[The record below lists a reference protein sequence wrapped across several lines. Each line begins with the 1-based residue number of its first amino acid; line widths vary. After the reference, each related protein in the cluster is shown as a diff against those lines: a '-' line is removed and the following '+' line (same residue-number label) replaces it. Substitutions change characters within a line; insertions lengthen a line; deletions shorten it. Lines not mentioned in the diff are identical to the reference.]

1 MLTLL
6 SRLVGRLPVG
16 RKLLL
21 IYLLD
26 LSAVLYV
33 SSILINEKYIAI
45 DFARKAIAGNA
56 YTSTG
61 RELLLALP
69 VPRRGAPAGPSPA
82 APAAEATARLQAA
95 EQAHGEGMLSAEPA
109 GAMVQALRR
118 AAAQPQWT
126 EASHTAVFD
135 AGRRLITRIGNQSNL
150 ILDPDLNSYYTMSLL
165 LLRFPE
171 LQELL
176 LRTAQKSALWL
187 DSNADERSRLSTEL
201 LMLEGRV
208 ESVIKF
214 VESDYAE
221 AAAPGPESLR
231 QALAPSRERLFD
243 SVRAFRASIEALSDA
258 GAQGLPS
265 PALVAERHAAAVRAL
280 GQAWRATSEALDD
293 LLHARIR
300 HEMQRM
306 ALHLGTAAGLLMV
319 LLGMVYF
326 IARQISQPIE
336 RLAEVAG
343 QVSRSGDYT
352 VRASHDSRDEI
363 GQLVTAFNSMLG
375 ELDRDR
381 AMREELA
388 ATSRVAEAQRALV
401 EGFPIP
407 LIVTSIPDHRVLH
420 ANAQAQPWLDGVEA
434 DPWATWLEPAARA
447 RYFQRLADLGE
458 VDGFEVRWQR
468 RAAADA
474 DAVGAGTGL
483 GKGAAARWALLSA
496 RQMNFQGEPAM
507 LTAFTP
513 INQIKRLEQRLQ
525 LWAKVFEASSESIL
539 ILDVDRHVLTAN
551 QAFSRATGWDV
562 AEVIGQSPD
571 FLYSDRHLPRFYE
584 ALWQAA
590 VIRGSWQGELWL
602 KRKNGEAYPTWLVAN
617 VVRNPD
623 GRITHLV
630 AAAVDISEHKA
641 NEARI
646 HHLAHHDVLTDLPN
660 RSLCM
665 ERLRMA
671 VDQAGRSGGHVAV
684 VFLDL
689 DRFKTINDSMGHH
702 VGDAL
707 LRSVSKRLLQAVRA
721 GDTVSRLG
729 GDEFVVVLSSVASE
743 AEIAHIVNDRMVPLI
758 RQPHAVEGVELNVSC
773 SAGIAV
779 YPQDGRDIDHLMR
792 HADAAM
798 YQAKAAGRDLAMFF
812 TAEFH
817 AQAQE
822 RLAIEN
828 ALRHAVTR
836 GEISL
841 HYQPRV
847 DAHSGAVVGVE
858 ALARWSHPELGPVS
872 PARFIPIAE
881 ETGQIITLGGW
892 ILAQAC
898 RQHAAWRAEGLGE
911 IPVSVNVSAI
921 QLRDTALP
929 LLLRQALLTHGV
941 EASAI
946 ELELTE
952 TFLMENAAATIDS
965 LAALKALGITLAIDD
980 FGTGYS
986 SLNYLHQF
994 PIDKLKIDQSFVRD
1008 MLDDPADLA
1017 ITQAII
1023 GLGHTLGLH
1032 VVAEGVELEGEAALL
1047 RDAGCDELQGYLFA
1061 RPMSAE
1067 AFGAW
1072 MRDRTLA
1079 VPAPPRR
1086 SPLPRRAAAGGSSVE
1101 RASAS
1106 ALVPLADLSA

>member
-1 MLTLL
+1 MRLIL
-6 SRLVGRLPVG
+6 SRLIGRLPVG

-26 LSAVLYV
+26 LTAVIYV
-33 SSILINEKYIAI
+33 SGVLINEKYISI
-45 DFARKAIAGNA
+45 DFAHKEIAGNA
-56 YTSTG
+56 YIAVV
-61 RELLLALP
+61 RDVMLELP
-69 VPRRGAPAGPSPA
+69 VPRHGASSTDTPTVVLADAGR
-82 APAAEATARLQAA
+82 RLSAA
-95 EQAHGEGMLSAEPA
+95 EQAHGADMLSAEA
-109 GAMVQALRR
+109 SAATVQALQR
-118 AAAQPQWT
+118 AAAQPLWT
-126 EASHTAVFD
+126 EASHAAVFE
-135 AGRRLITRIGNQSNL
+135 AGRRLITRLGNQSNL

-171 LQELL
+171 LQELM
-176 LRTAQKSALWL
+176 LRSLQKAALWG
-187 DSNADERSRLSTEL
+187 DGTGADRQRLSSEL
-201 LMLEGRV
+201 LMLGGRV
-208 ESVIKF
+208 ESVMKG

-221 AAAPGPESLR
+221 AVAPGPESLR
-231 QALAPSRERLFD
+231 RALAPSRDRLLD
-243 SVRAFRASIEALSDA
+243 AVRAFRASVEGLSA
-258 GAQGLPS
+258 SPPS
-265 PALVAERHAAAVRAL
+265 PSASTAGIDQRHAAAVQAL
-280 GQAWRATSEALDD
+280 QFAWRASGEALDD
-293 LLHARIR
+293 LLRARIR

-306 ALHLGTAAGLLMV
+306 ALHLGTGVGLLMV

-352 VRASHDSRDEI
+352 VRAAHDSRDEI
-363 GQLVTAFNSMLG
+363 GQLVTAFNGMLG

-420 ANAQAQPWLDGVEA
+420 ANAQARPWLDGVTV
-434 DPWATWLEPAARA
+434 DPWAHWLEPAARA

-458 VDGFEVRWQR
+458 VDSFEVRWQR
-468 RAAADA
+468 RPVADGEGQA
-474 DAVGAGTGL
+474 P
-483 GKGAAARWALLSA
+483 RWALLSG
-496 RQMNFQGEPAM
+496 RQMNFQGQAAL

-539 ILDVDRHVLTAN
+539 ILDMNRQVLTAN

-562 AEVIGQSPD
+562 GEVVGQSPE
-571 FLYSDRHLPRFYE
+571 FLYSDRHDARFYE
-584 ALWQAA
+584 AMWQAA

-623 GRITHLV
+623 GRITNLL

-671 VDQAGRSGGHVAV
+671 VDQAGRQGGHVAV

-707 LRSVSKRLLQAVRA
+707 LRSVAKRLQQAVRA

-729 GDEFVVVLSSVASE
+729 GDEFVVVLGNVASE
-743 AEIAHIVNDRMVPLI
+743 VEIAHIVNDRMVPLI
-758 RQPHAVEGVELNVSC
+758 RQPHAVEGAELNVSC

-779 YPQDGRDIDHLMR
+779 YPQDGRDVDHLMR

-812 TAEFH
+812 TPEFH

-822 RLAIEN
+822 RLEIEN
-828 ALRHAVTR
+828 ALRHAVAR
-836 GEISL
+836 GEASL

-858 ALARWSHPELGPVS
+858 ALVRWHHPELGSVS
-872 PARFIPIAE
+872 PGRFIPIAE
-881 ETGQIITLGGW
+881 ETGQIIALGGW
-892 ILAQAC
+892 ILEQAC

-921 QLRDTALP
+921 QLRDTAFP
-929 LLLRQALLTHGV
+929 ALLREALSTHGV
-941 EASAI
+941 EAAAV

-965 LAALKALGITLAIDD
+965 LAALKALGVTLAIDD

-1032 VVAEGVELEGEAALL
+1032 VVAEGVELDAEAQLL
-1047 RDAGCDELQGYLFA
+1047 RAAGCDELQGYLFA
-1061 RPMSAE
+1061 RPMDAA
-1067 AFGAW
+1067 AFGVW
-1072 MRDRTLA
+1072 MRGQHLA
-1079 VPAPPRR
+1079 VPTPPRR
-1086 SPLPRRAAAGGSSVE
+1086 SPLPRRGPARAAA
-1101 RASAS
+1101 A
-1106 ALVPLADLSA
+1106 PLAGIAERPA